1 MQMDKQTAARKNE
14 SRTVNRSVVEK
25 IVMTTGDLPAMPHV
39 ANLAMQR
46 LSDPEVSAGELHEI
60 ISRDQALAARLLR
73 IANSSC
79 YSRRREIK
87 TINEAVVIIGFNTIK
102 SIVIS
107 CAMHDFFKSFGL
119 AEKYIW
125 EHSLGNA
132 LICRTIAKKIKYPK
146 MEEAFLAGL
155 LHDVGKV
162 VLYIKLPQKMLL
174 IFQEVYQNPQL
185 SFGAL
190 EKKLLGF
197 THAQVGGLVA
207 RKWNFAVDIVE
218 AIGYHH
224 HPDHAKLNTV
234 LPHIVA
240 LGDALSHKLGIGF
253 VKRPDINLSA
263 MSSTRV
269 LRLDGLALSDLS
281 EEIEEVFASEKGVFV

>member
-1 MQMDKQTAARKNE
+1 MQGDKQAAAQANQSKAG
-14 SRTVNRSVVEK
+14 NRSVMEK
-25 IVMTTGDLPAMPHV
+25 IILTTGDLPAMPHV

-46 LSDPEVSAGELHEI
+46 LSDPEVSTDELHEI
-60 ISRDQALAARLLR
+60 ISRDQSLAARLLR

-79 YSRRREIK
+79 YARRREIK
-87 TINEAVVIIGFNTIK
+87 TINEAVVTIGFNTIK
-102 SIVIS
+102 SIIIS

-146 MEEAFLAGL
+146 IEEAFLAGL

-162 VLYIKLPQKMLL
+162 VLYIKLPKKMLL

-185 SFGAL
+185 SFAAL

-197 THAQVGGLVA
+197 THAHVGGLVA
-207 RKWNFAVDIVE
+207 RKWNFAMDIVE
-218 AIGYHH
+218 AIGFHH
-224 HPDHAKLNTV
+224 HPDHAKLNLV
-234 LPHIVA
+234 LPHVVCLA
-240 LGDALSHKLGIGF
+240 DALSHKLGIGF
-253 VKRPDINLSA
+253 IKRPDLNLSA
-263 MSSTRV
+263 MVSTRV

-281 EEIEEVFASEKGVFV
+281 EEIQEVFASERGIFA